1 MLLLQNVLLPHKRHL
16 HLHSLLPENM
26 QRIPPEPESPPV
38 GLFSFFCH
46 YPSLYYYVHIIY
58 EKHAPRVSQVIAT
71 VAKVSCKHGLWL
83 VVRVNEKGC
92 QSDSFSHL
100 PSSVFHLCLE
110 LNNLHLK
117 VIILFFHLCKLFLS
131 ILKFDLG

>member
-46 YPSLYYYVHIIY
+46 YPSLYYYYVHIIRVNY

-83 VVRVNEKGC
+83 VVRVNKKVEVC
-92 QSDSFSHL
+92 QCFQSFHSFSFIYL
-100 PSSVFHLCLE
+100 INSLRVYFTIPTISFTFS
-110 LNNLHLK
+110 K
-117 VIILFFHLCKLFLS
+117 PFFF
-131 ILKFDLG
+131 I

>member
-1 MLLLQNVLLPHKRHL
+1 MTKILRFPCDLARTMRNTLREFL
-16 HLHSLLPENM
+16 
-26 QRIPPEPESPPV
+26 I
-38 GLFSFFCH
+38 
-46 YPSLYYYVHIIY
+46 
-58 EKHAPRVSQVIAT
+58 VIAT